1 MNFSGLRI
9 FRRLPWPQCLP
20 RSEATRPS
28 LGGKGMATKS
38 RTATTTVPQRTGATF
53 VPNVCLSSFSG
64 ARTPPSLADTRVLSP
79 TERSTAFGELFF
91 RAIERRRSRSTNGN
105 PKKQKRN

>member
-1 MNFSGLRI
+1 
-9 FRRLPWPQCLP
+9 
-20 RSEATRPS
+20 
-28 LGGKGMATKS
+28 MATKS

-64 ARTPPSLADTRVLSP
+64 ARTPPSLADTRLLSP

-91 RAIERRRSRSTNGN
+91 RALERRRSRSTNSK